1 MMTSSART
9 YETVGFAH
17 SNAVASRGRD
27 AVERAARG
35 ESQRFDIE
43 LMVAGGR
50 LITVDFSLE
59 PVKDPDGTITCL
71 VASCHDVTER
81 VEAHAELRQKAAQ
94 DLARSESRVS
104 ARWRAASPTT

>member
-1 MMTSSART
+1 MPLPWSDVAGVRAIIDHLGPGMFIAVTEPDGTLLMVNRSAMAISQLPDDDVIGKRL

-59 PVKDPDGTITCL
+59 PVK
-71 VASCHDVTER
+71 
-81 VEAHAELRQKAAQ
+81 
-94 DLARSESRVS
+94 
-104 ARWRAASPTT
+104 